1 MNKHSSKQAKYKTA
15 EIDFDDESSDG
26 SSLILNLSQSTDQSS
41 SSIDLD
47 IKYSDVS
54 MNSERSSIK
63 SKIEYFE
70 KKASKSQ
77 PIEEISTLKMALNNR
92 DKFTKKYFNPNKASP
107 NMRINDFSLLC
118 TLGAGSF
125 GRVLLAHH
133 KQTNNFYALKAR
145 INYLTSFIFIHIIL
159 NLKFNLIL
167 ILKVLKKYVLVK
179 YDQVIHT
186 IYERNILNACD
197 HPNVKMK
204 KFKFF

>member
-92 DKFTKKYFNPNKASP
+92 DKFTKKYFNPNKANP

-133 KQTNNFYALKAR
+133 KQTNIFYALKAR
-145 INYLTSFIFIHIIL
+145 INYLINFYSYHI
-159 NLKFNLIL
+159 KFKINLIF

-197 HPNVKMK
+197 HPNVKLK
-204 KFKFF
+204 KLKFFFK